1 MTPSLSFKVLS
12 LQTFGV
18 NDLILFYRNCEK
30 TRVTAILRTNRINL
44 IFGFSETLKTKFKQ
58 RNNTGWNQT
67 TIELIQKCKP
77 CDKFTQFFFYHKR
90 PRKINLLNKLSS
102 ARINV
107 FFVKIPR
114 YKYLR
119 KHEFNLS

>member
-58 RNNTGWNQT
+58 RNNTG
-67 TIELIQKCKP
+67 
-77 CDKFTQFFFYHKR
+77 
-90 PRKINLLNKLSS
+90 
-102 ARINV
+102 
-107 FFVKIPR
+107 
-114 YKYLR
+114 
-119 KHEFNLS
+119 